1 MPVGIINVN
10 VRCCIYEKQEAGL
23 EFSMVISK
31 TWDCGTVHMINF
43 KGFLIRLEFV
53 NNYGNVNI
61 SIPSPRCKYYAE
73 RKRMLAK
80 LEKKARS
87 GLVYIN
93 LREFR

>member
-31 TWDCGTVHMINF
+31 TWDCGTGHMINF

-53 NNYGNVNI
+53 NYYGKVHI
-61 SIPSPRCKYYAE
+61 SIPTVLDANIMQKGRE
-73 RKRMLAK
+73 RECL
-80 LEKKARS
+80 RS
-87 GLVYIN
+87 
-93 LREFR
+93 

>member
-1 MPVGIINVN
+1 
-10 VRCCIYEKQEAGL
+10 
-23 EFSMVISK
+23 MVISK

-53 NNYGNVNI
+53 NYYGK
-61 SIPSPRCKYYAE
+61 STYQFLYYAE

-93 LREFR
+93 LGERIKIE